1 MRIDLRKGE
10 SVLLLLMSIVLFMIL
25 IFFNDDDCS
34 FQQPVQDGDD
44 CFLKNEPLQLQLK
57 MLPFPFCYIELVQN
71 LQGATSV
78 DICHHLRT
86 FVAFC

>member
-1 MRIDLRKGE
+1 MRKGE
-10 SVLLLLMSIVLFMIL
+10 SVLLLLMLIVLLMIFL
-25 IFFNDDDCS
+25 NDDDSC
-34 FQQPVQDGDD
+34 FQQPVQDFDD
-44 CFLKNEPLQLQLK
+44 WSLKNESLQLQFK
-57 MLPFPFCYIELVQN
+57 TLPFPFCYIVVQN